1 MAKYMVLFQ
10 IGPVQEFIRAARKTQ
25 DYWAGSFLLSYLNCV
40 AMQAFNSQEV
50 IFPDL
55 TTSDFFQNALKEPD
69 FWKGVTD
76 PSTYIPSVP
85 NRFFGITEKDPA
97 QKLLAAKQAL
107 LHKWREIAGNT
118 FEFLRKLK
126 GISIDQRIWDEQIS
140 RRALEI
146 LYVWREWA
154 AGEDYGT
161 AYQQTEALMGARKA
175 SRIFPPLPPQEGYA
189 CSLCGLRVAL
199 GGSQERSRKD
209 LRQWWDRHLK
219 KVLSFR
225 VREGEYLCAVC
236 LVKRLYPEV
245 VFHRRSD
252 VPSTSTMATVSWQ
265 NRLQGLIR
273 HPILESREVQELT
286 GKMQAFQKE
295 VHLAARALGEPEE
308 ASLPPYFD
316 HLGVPDEQLLRI
328 EGEWL
333 LEDTYSQRG
342 RREKSV
348 RALERLKDLKEYVE
362 TLGSKVKATAPPPSP
377 QVGTPA
383 KYLALITADGDDMGA
398 FLASCDQK
406 KHREISRRLQI
417 FATQAVPQV
426 LEKERPG
433 FILYW
438 GGDEGLALV
447 SLADLLPAL
456 RGLREQWEKVVR
468 QEVTDMPTLSA
479 GGVIFHHQ
487 YPLRQAIIEVFQT
500 LEDAKGLCTPTQ
512 RKNAWAVKILKRSGA
527 PLMTRAHWHYEDR
540 FSPLEVLEDFME
552 AYQAGSLSPRWLAAL
567 RNEKPALGDPLPSW
581 DREVRERF
589 WQRSKDLFDHE
600 AARLMHRQAAPGWNP
615 SPLLEKTRRL
625 NEALSLRPP
634 HQNFSRFE
642 HLLGLLQLSHYL
654 AKGGG
659 R

>member
-55 TTSDFFQNALKEPD
+55 ATSDFFHNAVKDPD

-85 NRFFGITEKDPA
+85 NRFFGITEKDPPE
-97 QKLLAAKQAL
+97 KLRAAHQAL
-107 LHKWREIAGNT
+107 LHKWREIAGNI
-118 FEFLRKLK
+118 FEFLNKLQ
-126 GISIDQRIWDEQIS
+126 GITIDKRIWDEQIS
-140 RRALEI
+140 HRALEI
-146 LYVWREWA
+146 LYVWREWM

-161 AYQQTEALMGARKA
+161 AYQRTEALMGARKA
-175 SRIFPPLPPQEGYA
+175 SRIFSPLPPQRGYA

-199 GGSQERSRKD
+199 GGSQERSREE
-209 LRQWWDRHLK
+209 LRKWWGHHLK
-219 KVLSFR
+219 GVLGFR

-245 VFHRRSD
+245 VFHRRGD
-252 VPSTSTMATVSWQ
+252 IPSTSTMATASWQ

-273 HPILESREVQELT
+273 HPALESREVQELT
-286 GKMQAFQKE
+286 RKMQAFQKE
-295 VHLAARALGEPEE
+295 VHLAARALKEPEE

-316 HLGVPDEQLLRI
+316 HLGVPDEQLLRL
-328 EGEWL
+328 EGDWL
-333 LEDTYSQRG
+333 LEETYRQRE
-342 RREKSV
+342 RRDKSV
-348 RALERLKDLKEYVE
+348 RALESLKVLQKFVAELE
-362 TLGSKVKATAPPPSP
+362 HQVKAVAPHPSL

-398 FLASCDQK
+398 FLASCDQR
-406 KHREISRRLQI
+406 KHREISHRLQI
-417 FATQAVPQV
+417 FATRVVPQI

-456 RGLREQWEKVVR
+456 RGLREQWERVVR
-468 QEVTDMPTLSA
+468 QESTDMPTLSA

-500 LEDAKGLCTPTQ
+500 LEEAKRLCTPTQ

-540 FSPLEVLEDFME
+540 FSPLEVLEDFLQ
-552 AYQAGSLSPRWLAAL
+552 AYQAGSLSPRWLTAL
-567 RNEKPALGDPLPSW
+567 TAEKPALGDPLHSW
-581 DREVRERF
+581 DREVQERF

-615 SPLLEKTRRL
+615 SRLIEKIRRL
-625 NEALSLRPP
+625 NEALSSRPP
-634 HQNFSRFE
+634 HRNFSRFE
-642 HLLGLLQLSHYL
+642 HLSGLLQLSHYL